1 MSWIDFL
8 DMSASQYPF
17 KTALVEQQSGRR
29 LTYQELN
36 LEVNRLAQL
45 FSSNGLKHGDR
56 MAYLAHNNLEH
67 VTFFLA
73 CARLGVLFVPL
84 NFRLAVGELKEILER
99 VEPKLFLARGE
110 WKIDEFY
117 MQNPDDLKNDS
128 RKFEFT
134 EVSLEAPLLM
144 LFTSGSTGTPKGVL
158 FHGEMLATN
167 QTETCR
173 GWGLKA
179 SDVAMVETPFFH
191 TGGYNVLCLPLLSLG
206 GTLIIAEKFDVTNFI
221 QTIQTEKVSVYFG
234 VPTMFQMISED
245 SRFDQIDFSSLR
257 FFISG
262 GAHCP
267 VELIKTYQAKNLMF
281 KQGFGLTEVG
291 PNCFLLDE
299 SDAINK
305 VGSIGK
311 AMPHTE
317 VLLMKDDGTPAQTNE
332 VGELLLR
339 GPHVTCGYW
348 NEPERYRDSLFDGY
362 FKTGDLAQKDQ
373 DGFYFIAGRKK
384 DMYISGGENVYPAE
398 VEKVLRSHYQILEAV
413 VVSVP
418 HQKWGEVGMALLRSE
433 KEMGLVEI
441 NSFLSDK
448 LCRYKQPHFV
458 KHLSQFPLLASGKI
472 DKVLLKEKAHHWM
485 QTEEWV

>member
-8 DMSASQYPF
+8 DHTADLYPF

-36 LEVNRLAQL
+36 HEVTRLAQL
-45 FSSNGLKHGDR
+45 FASNGLRAGDR
-56 MAYLAHNNLEH
+56 LAYLALNNLEH

-73 CARLGVLFVPL
+73 CAKLGALFVPL
-84 NFRLAVGELKEILER
+84 NFRLSVGEIKEILER
-99 VEPKLFLARGE
+99 IEPKLFLGRGE
-110 WKIDEFY
+110 WKIDGFE
-117 MQNPDDLKNDS
+117 MQNPDDLKMTIDQVQL
-128 RKFEFT
+128 T
-134 EVSLEAPLLM
+134 EVGLKAPLLM

-158 FHGEMLATN
+158 FHGEMLKSN

-206 GTLIIAEKFDVTNFI
+206 GTVIIAEKFDVTNFI
-221 QTIQTEKVSVYFG
+221 ETVQSEKVSVYFG

-245 SRFDQIDFSSLR
+245 SRFNQIDFSSMR

-299 SDAINK
+299 GDAIAK
-305 VGSIGK
+305 VGSIGQP
-311 AMPHTE
+311 MPHTE
-317 VLLMKDDGTPAQTNE
+317 VLLMKDDGTPAKDNE
-332 VGELLLR
+332 VGELMLR

-348 NEPERYRDSLFDGY
+348 NEPERYRESLFDGF
-362 FKTGDLAQKDQ
+362 FKTGDLAQRDEE
-373 DGFYFIAGRKK
+373 GFYFIAGRIK

-398 VEKVLRSHYQILEAV
+398 VEKVLRSHPQILEAV
-413 VVSVP
+413 VVPVP

-433 KEMGLVEI
+433 KEMELSEV
-441 NSFLSDK
+441 NHFLGDK

-458 KHLSQFPLLASGKI
+458 KQLSQFPLLASGKI
-472 DKVLLKEKAHHWM
+472 DKVLLKEKAHRWM
-485 QTEEWV
+485 QTGEWV